1 MSKRRSRGSRMAEPL
16 ELNITGMSSEGR
28 GIAEHNGKKVFVLGA
43 LPGETVIAQVYKQHS
58 RYMEAKTNSV
68 LKASEKRVEPIC
80 EYFGECGGCQM
91 QHMSVSDQI
100 NHKQTELQK
109 MLAHLNIQPKIWVE
123 PLTGPTESYRYKARI
138 GVRYVPK
145 KGGTLVGFRESHSNK
160 IVEMD
165 RCEVLHA
172 KVGHQI
178 AGLKL
183 LIDDLSIKDKLP
195 QIEIAVGGDEVALV
209 FRHLEP
215 FLETDL
221 LKIQAFCEVNALSFY
236 CQPKGPDTVH
246 KLWPNQDI
254 NLTYCLNEFNIKMDF
269 HPLDF
274 TQVNP
279 EMNEKMIAQAID
291 WLELT
296 VEDDVLDLFCGLGNF
311 TLPMAKF
318 ARSAVGVE
326 GEMRMVH
333 KAKAN
338 AKKNNINNTDF
349 YAANL
354 FEDFSKAEWLA
365 KPYTKLLLDPPRSGA
380 AEIVAKIEE
389 FGVDRILYV
398 SCQTSTFVRDAAHLV
413 QEKGYR
419 LEKIGI
425 MDMFPHTK
433 HVETMGLFVR
443 DK

>member
-1 MSKRRSRGSRMAEPL
+1 MAEPL
-16 ELNITGMSSEGR
+16 ELEITAMSSEGR

-43 LPGETVIAQVYKQHS
+43 LPGETVMAQVYKQQS
-58 RYMEAKTNSV
+58 RFMEAKTNSV
-68 LKASEKRVEPIC
+68 MKASEKRVDPIC
-80 EYFGECGGCQM
+80 EHFGECGGCQL
-91 QHMSVSDQI
+91 QHMSVTDQVS
-100 NHKQTELQK
+100 HKQAELQK
-109 MLAHLNIQPKIWVE
+109 MLAHLNIQPNVWAAPI
-123 PLTGPTESYRYKARI
+123 TGPTEGYRYKARI

-160 IVEMD
+160 IVEMNT
-165 RCEVLHA
+165 CAVLHP
-172 KVGHQI
+172 KVGHNI
-178 AGLKL
+178 EELKT
-183 LIDDLSIKDKLP
+183 LINDLSIKDQVP

-215 FLETDL
+215 FAETDL
-221 LKIQAFCEVNALSFY
+221 IKIQAFCEVHGLSFY

-246 KLWPNQDI
+246 KLWPKSDI
-254 NLTYCLNEFNIKMDF
+254 NLSYNLEQFNIKMDF

-279 EMNEKMIAQAID
+279 DMNQKMIAQAID
-291 WLELT
+291 WLDIT
-296 VEDDVLDLFCGLGNF
+296 QEDSILDLFCGLGNF
-311 TLPMAKF
+311 TLPLAKF
-318 ARSAVGVE
+318 AGSVVGVE
-326 GEMRMVH
+326 GEMRMVN

-338 AKKNNINNTDF
+338 AKNNEIHNTDF

-354 FEDFSKAEWLA
+354 FENFDKAEWLA
-365 KPYTKLLLDPPRSGA
+365 KPYSKLLLDPPRSGA
-380 AEIVAKIEE
+380 AEVIAKIEAFDVE
-389 FGVDRILYV
+389 RILYV
-398 SCQTSTFVRDAAHLV
+398 SCQTSTFVRDAAQLV

-433 HVETMGLFVR
+433 HVETMGLFIR